1 MFFVLCITITTY
13 TTISLPEVM
22 AQTAGRSSWI
32 PIMISS
38 IVFGISVVIIT
49 KLNNMFLGKVFFD
62 YSQKVVGK
70 FFTYAI
76 AVYYILSFLVTGVY
90 LKLKLVGVLTSNW
103 LPNTPE
109 PVFLVFGIA
118 LFAFVANK
126 GITNMARL
134 FEIYGISFII
144 VTVGICVLMLTD
156 GEKYN
161 ILPVFNSSEIVG
173 YPKAMKELIVPFG
186 GAEILF
192 IIPFTKK

>member
-1 MFFVLCITITTY
+1 
-13 TTISLPEVM
+13 
-22 AQTAGRSSWI
+22 
-32 PIMISS
+32 MISS